1 MADAVPTETLTMN
14 YEKIEWTYSKSES
27 AGDSSDF
34 QTEKDDD
41 ETAGLL
47 LPAVQQVCEGSTLPP
62 DEDDPAMERFE
73 FEPAEDDGETAYEYK
88 LDGIMISSYDVNGS
102 ADSDRDRWID
112 VLSTDWGTS
121 KPGADAN
128 VPSDGNLVAAT
139 VDTDMSGDFIL

>member
-27 AGDSSDF
+27 AGDSFDF
-34 QTEKDDD
+34 QTEKDDG

-47 LPAVQQVCEGSTLPP
+47 LPAVQTVREGSTLPP
-62 DEDDPAMERFE
+62 DEDDQAVDSFE
-73 FEPAEDDGETAYEYK
+73 FGPAKDDGETAYEYK
-88 LDGIMISSYDVNGS
+88 LDGAMISSYDVNGS
-102 ADSDRDRWID
+102 ADSDHDRWID

-128 VPSDGNLVAAT
+128 LPSDGDLVAAT
-139 VDTDMSGDFIL
+139 ADTDMGGDFIL